1 MLFELAQKYY
11 YYYCEYYFWIKDNLR
26 LHLEESHEFVLSLSD
41 ETLERF
47 PISGIISEQQLI
59 GDSEALEKIPE
70 K

>member
-1 MLFELAQKYY
+1 MLSELAQEYY

-41 ETLERF
+41 ETLEGF